1 MEYGLQMY
9 SVRDIT
15 KTDLEGAMKAVAE
28 MGYTYVEFAG
38 FFGHSAEE
46 VKGWLDKYGLKVR
59 NAYRPQRAGRGL

>member
-38 FFGHSAEE
+38 FSATA
-46 VKGWLDKYGLKVR
+46 LR
-59 NAYRPQRAGRGL
+59 RSRAGWTSMV

>member
-28 MGYTYVEFAG
+28 DRGCTYEDVLA
-38 FFGHSAEE
+38 A
-46 VKGWLDKYGLKVR
+46 VR
-59 NAYRPQRAGRGL
+59 KEACC

>member
-46 VKGWLDKYGLKVR
+46 VKGWLDKYV
-59 NAYRPQRAGRGL
+59 